1 MIGVH
6 IIAEWLAAFIES
18 ILYFKIVSVI
28 FETQFSKKKTN
39 KVWLIFIGIYCD
51 RNSDVKYG
59 RFIY

>member
-18 ILYFKIVSVI
+18 ILYFKIVNAI
-28 FETQFSKKKTN
+28 FKEKTN
-39 KVWLIFIGIYCD
+39 KVWFIFISIYCD